1 MKNVFWPNCIGYVTN
16 HAVVLRPQVGER
28 GDEGARANARHDL
41 EPGAGPMRGPS
52 GNQPRCE
59 CACISA
65 AGNCQHVCDRQ
76 DIVRLPG
83 LGEQQALT
91 FVGLNRILN
100 ERGLVMV
107 QPVASI
113 RDARD
118 DGFFRQGWRHRVSA
132 RQTRLKKHVQRGA
145 RSERKRFQIASSG
158 LAGRQPMRSSFT
170 RDETSLYPNALR

>member
-1 MKNVFWPNCIGYVTN
+1 MKNVFWTDCVGDITN
-16 HAVVLRPQVGER
+16 HAVVLRPQISER
-28 GDEGARANARHDL
+28 SYQGARANTRDDL
-41 EPGAGPMRGPS
+41 ENGAGPMRSPS

-59 CACISA
+59 CACIST
-65 AGNCQHVCDRQ
+65 AGNCQHVCQRQ
-76 DIVRLPG
+76 DIVRLSG
-83 LGEQQALT
+83 VGEQQALT

-145 RSERKRFQIASSG
+145 RSERKWFQIASSG
-158 LAGRQPMRSSFT
+158 PAGRQPMRSS
-170 RDETSLYPNALR
+170 